1 MNLGRTSHDSIFQ
14 SKTDV
19 SRIAR
24 MFSIGRSGDSASGDS
39 ASGDS
44 ASADRTY
51 LTYVTTGLSLTSKY
65 SGNGDTIPADYILF
79 GTTFIRRP

>member
-1 MNLGRTSHDSIFQ
+1 MNIGRTSHDSIFQ

-24 MFSIGRSGDSASGDS
+24 MFSIGRSGDSAS
-39 ASGDS
+39 
-44 ASADRTY
+44 ADRTY
-51 LTYVTTGLSLTSKY
+51 LTYVTTGLSLTSRY

-79 GTTFIRRP
+79 GTTFIRRH